1 MLENIKVKNRK
12 YIKMDAFTIVL
23 YALVT
28 IYCLSMLYVL
38 FFGLVNSLKDA
49 TDYEWNNPFAF
60 PNSEFGWK
68 FGNYAK
74 VFKDFNVF
82 TVGGKQVYIPSMF
95 LNSLLYAGL
104 MSLFCMATQVITAY
118 AVAKYDF
125 KGKRLIYGVAIVV
138 MLLPII
144 GSLASE
150 VQIANFFGFRNN
162 LIGVCIMK
170 CKYPGIYFLVFY
182 ATFKSL
188 PWTFAEAA
196 QIDGAGHFRTFIQIM
211 LPLIRSTLFAV
222 FILLFIE
229 HWNDYYTP
237 MVFLPEKPTMS
248 YGLFIF
254 QTDNKASTPIQL
266 AACILACV
274 PILIVFAAFKD
285 KIMSNVTMGG
295 IKG

>member
-1 MLENIKVKNRK
+1 
-12 YIKMDAFTIVL
+12 
-23 YALVT
+23 
-28 IYCLSMLYVL
+28 
-38 FFGLVNSLKDA
+38 
-49 TDYEWNNPFAF
+49 
-60 PNSEFGWK
+60 
-68 FGNYAK
+68 
-74 VFKDFNVF
+74 
-82 TVGGKQVYIPSMF
+82 MF

-150 VQIANFFGFRNN
+150 VQIANLFGFRNN